1 MRDRRRTRLVL
12 ALLLLT
18 SITLITL
25 DYRSGAGSPLGP
37 LRHAVSTVVGPVE
50 RAAAAIVRPVR
61 GVLDDLGGLGSS
73 KDKIA
78 RLEEDNARLRAENNQ
93 ADLYASRLR
102 ELAKINRLA
111 GLGQYRI
118 VKAQVVALGD
128 AVGFEYTAT
137 IDAGSKDGIKPDL
150 TVINGDG
157 LVGRVKTV
165 GRDTSTV
172 LLAVDP
178 VSTVYGRLESSLKI
192 GTVTGAG
199 RAELTFEL
207 LDANSR
213 VRKGERLVTFG
224 SRGKGPFVAE
234 VPIGTIS
241 SVESTPGSL
250 TRSATVK
257 PFVDFTALDY
267 VAVVLE
273 TPRTIPRDAV
283 LPPRPRPSPTPVLS
297 AAPSRTPSPGA
308 PGSPTAMP
316 SATPS
321 RRP

>member
-25 DYRSGAGSPLGP
+25 DYRSGSGSPLGP
-37 LRHAVSTVVGPVE
+37 LRSLVSAIVGPVE

-61 GVLDDLGGLGSS
+61 GALDDLGNLGSS
-73 KDKIA
+73 KDRIKE
-78 RLEEDNARLRAENNQ
+78 LEDENAKLRAENNQ
-93 ADLYASRLR
+93 AELYASRLR
-102 ELAKINRLA
+102 ELSKINRLA

-137 IDAGSKDGIKPDL
+137 IDAGTKDGIKPDL

-165 GRDTSTV
+165 GRDTATV
-172 LLAVDP
+172 VLAVDP
-178 VSTVYGRLESSLKI
+178 VSTVYGRLEGSLKI
-192 GTVTGAG
+192 GTITGAG
-199 RAELTFEL
+199 RADLTFEL
-207 LDANSR
+207 LDANAR
-213 VRKGERLVTFG
+213 VRKGDRLVTFG

-241 SVESTPGSL
+241 SVESTPGAL
-250 TRSATVK
+250 TRSAKVT

-273 TPRTIPRDAV
+273 SPRTIPRDAV
-283 LPPRPRPSPTPVLS
+283 LPPRPRPSPTPTL
-297 AAPSRTPSPGA
+297 APTGTPSPA
-308 PGSPTAMP
+308 PSGSPSAMP
-316 SATPS
+316 SATAT